1 MFKNGSG
8 DPSIAKSKPITVQK
22 QKGFRQNPS
31 ELPRVRCQNRLLL
44 MQRRQVLRAVMVVVA
59 GAGRRVPS
67 HSNRSG
73 WIGIHII
80 WHLPSVYYVSGPIPG
95 TSFNDYYNIDNV
107 AVAIPISDRY

>member
-1 MFKNGSG
+1 MPEQAFVDAKKTGTPGG
-8 DPSIAKSKPITVQK
+8 D
-22 QKGFRQNPS
+22 GGGG
-31 ELPRVRCQNRLLL
+31 
-44 MQRRQVLRAVMVVVA
+44 